1 MKRKMLLGV
10 IMIMGALL
18 LVQNVLAIETP
29 KGWKMMP
36 SDGENSANYEPVDAS
51 GDDVIV
57 MVLPLFPA
65 NGMNAA
71 ATLKDFAESA
81 DSFSLK
87 NSDAIIEQDNR
98 AIMRVRPEWDKGR
111 GQMVFIAW
119 PVGKEQMRMVG
130 FYIKDDEA
138 LHKRYQKTAEEIIE
152 TQYAEDMAKQK

>member
-29 KGWKMMP
+29 KGWKMVP

-65 NGMNAA
+65 NGMNERFCR
-71 ATLKDFAESA
+71 KC
-81 DSFSLK
+81 
-87 NSDAIIEQDNR
+87 R
-98 AIMRVRPEWDKGR
+98 
-111 GQMVFIAW
+111 FIF
-119 PVGKEQMRMVG
+119 VE
-130 FYIKDDEA
+130 
-138 LHKRYQKTAEEIIE
+138 
-152 TQYAEDMAKQK
+152 KQRRNY